1 MIIPIYNLIE
11 SLAESIDLIS
21 REVQNHHRRVAI
33 IAHYL
38 GVEMGLPPNRLEN
51 LVIAS
56 ALHDVGGLTSRD
68 RLDLLTFEE
77 NPGHHAEYGYRLLL
91 GFRHFAHVAPFI
103 RYHHVHWNN
112 GMCVGV
118 NGEPIPEESQ
128 IIYLADRIAVLMPE
142 NFQLGDAP
150 KICARVEAQ
159 SGSSFRPDLVRLFTE
174 SLAQKECFWLDAR
187 DSHIRPMLRS
197 TLTRGLNL
205 SDEDLLSLGKL
216 YSQIIDFRSS
226 FTATHSSGVSAV
238 AAALADLMRFSTQ
251 ECLHMRLAGYLHD
264 IGKLIVPESILEK
277 DGPLTPEEFEIIR
290 SHSYYSDRLL
300 MNIKEFDT
308 IRTWG
313 ALHHER
319 LNGKGYP
326 FRMSGD
332 QLPLGSRIMA
342 VADVFVALSEDRP
355 YRAGM
360 EKSAAL
366 AVLDSMTKAG
376 TLDGKIVQVLVGG
389 FDQIN
394 DQRLEAQNNARLE
407 YSSFYTAASA

>member
-1 MIIPIYNLIE
+1 MG
-11 SLAESIDLIS
+11 SLAAAMVDAAGEIVAVGPGVS
-21 REVQNHHRRVAI
+21 RVQVGQRVCNLFMPEWFEGEVNDAKAKSAMAGYVD
-33 IAHYL
+33 
-38 GVEMGLPPNRLEN
+38 GVL
-51 LVIAS
+51 
-56 ALHDVGGLTSRD
+56 
-68 RLDLLTFEE
+68 
-77 NPGHHAEYGYRLLL
+77 AEYVVL
-91 GFRHFAHVAPFI
+91 PET
-103 RYHHVHWNN
+103 
-112 GMCVGV
+112 GV
-118 NGEPIPEESQ
+118 VTTPE
-128 IIYLADRIAVLMPE
+128 
-142 NFQLGDAP
+142 
-150 KICARVEAQ
+150 
-159 SGSSFRPDLVRLFTE
+159 
-174 SLAQKECFWLDAR
+174 
-187 DSHIRPMLRS
+187 H
-197 TLTRGLNL
+197 L